1 GCQRRRRT
9 DTHTIFGPHHAQ
21 SYLKTPLPCLHFYP
35 LVETRRVR
43 RPQRHQIS
51 MRPNDYPTVSL
62 PITTTKTSRRSWPF
76 GWAPPRPSSIL
87 RGGSGR
93 GPWSTLT
100 TTARDRRRA
109 ELLRRR
115 HLLAC

>member
-1 GCQRRRRT
+1 
-9 DTHTIFGPHHAQ
+9 
-21 SYLKTPLPCLHFYP
+21 
-35 LVETRRVR
+35 
-43 RPQRHQIS
+43 

-62 PITTTKTSRRSWPF
+62 PITSTKTSRRSWPF

-87 RGGSGR
+87 RGGSR
-93 GPWSTLT
+93 CGPWSTLT
-100 TTARDRRRA
+100 KTARDRRRA